1 MRQKSVLS
9 LLGSLF
15 SAAALVLVSSAA
27 SASSANNTIYSL
39 SIRGT
44 QYAVIGVIGGP
55 YTTSRPACHDTSGFY
70 YAHWAFDVS
79 TAKGKAQLAVAQ
91 AALLSG
97 KTVIVNGGTTCVNV
111 ASSGTLNIEV
121 ATELQINAS

>member
-1 MRQKSVLS
+1 MRQKSVLN
-9 LLGSLF
+9 LLGSLL
-15 SAAALVLVSSAA
+15 SAAALVLTSAAA
-27 SASSANNTIYSL
+27 SASSGGNTIYML

-44 QYAVIGVIGGP
+44 QYAVIGLNGGP
-55 YTTSRPACHDTSGFY
+55 YTTGRPSCHDSSGFY
-70 YAHWAFDVS
+70 GAHWAFDVS
-79 TAKGKAQLAVAQ
+79 TSKGKAQLAVAQ

-97 KTVIVNGGTTCVNV
+97 KTVTVTGGTTCVNV